1 MHGAVLQL
9 RYMAIQ
15 AISLCNNNLL
25 EIKGY
30 ESRLQKNN
38 VLPGRHQIL
47 YMCCSLLDLQDL
59 EPANCTSRDTTLLQA
74 LVSSMMTHHTVIH
87 AACRIWRTQP
97 THMLTAPVI
106 ETPDLAI
113 QLSRWLAPAA
123 VRTNWRTRLSLAAW
137 KRPSTA
143 PKTQT
148 AATRLPRST

>member
-74 LVSSMMTHHTVIH
+74 LVSSIDD
-87 AACRIWRTQP
+87 
-97 THMLTAPVI
+97 APHGHPCCV
-106 ETPDLAI
+106 
-113 QLSRWLAPAA
+113 QGSGGLSQRHP
-123 VRTNWRTRLSLAAW
+123 
-137 KRPSTA
+137 
-143 PKTQT
+143 
-148 AATRLPRST
+148 